1 MMSRA
6 FRSASRPVRVVYI
19 AMALALPCACGDASS
34 AESSPSNGGHDGGT
48 HGDDAGAPSAARDA
62 GGDAASSGDAA
73 VGADGQAASRCT
85 ATATQVSCT
94 YQQETVPIPGG
105 SRTVYWQVP
114 LGKPSGAGWPVVL
127 VYQGSFFEAS
137 TFFFGATSDVFGQ
150 YYGALM
156 VKNLLD
162 AGFAVIAPDAAVNGS
177 TYWETNIPPYS
188 TDWGPAPD
196 NALVDALFTQI
207 ASGSLGPLDGAR
219 LYATGPSS
227 GGYMTS
233 RMAVSYQGR
242 FRALAIESASYAT
255 CGGPACTIPTPL
267 PSDHPPTLFL
277 HGGMDPLVPVSTME
291 AYNSDLLA
299 EGKQTKVVIDPNA
312 THQWIAA
319 APTEVPAWFEAH
331 P

>member
-1 MMSRA
+1 M
-6 FRSASRPVRVVYI
+6 
-19 AMALALPCACGDASS
+19 
-34 AESSPSNGGHDGGT
+34 
-48 HGDDAGAPSAARDA
+48 
-62 GGDAASSGDAA
+62 
-73 VGADGQAASRCT
+73 SRCT
-85 ATATQVSCT
+85 ATAAQVTCT
-94 YQQETVPIPGG
+94 YQQETVQIPNG

-114 LGKPSGAGWPVVL
+114 LGKPLGAGWPVVFL
-127 VYQGSFFEAS
+127 FQGSFFEAS
-137 TFFFGATSDVFGQ
+137 TFFYGAPSDVFGQ

-162 AGFAVIAPDAAVNGS
+162 AGFAVIAPDAAISMVAPDAGLS

-188 TDWGPAPD
+188 TNWSTAPD
-196 NALVDALFTQI
+196 NALMDALFAQI
-207 ASGSLGPLDGAR
+207 ALGTLGPLDGAR

-233 RMAVSYQGR
+233 RMAVSYQGK

-277 HGGMDPLVPVSTME
+277 HGGMDPLVPVATME
-291 AYNSDLLA
+291 AYNSDLVA

>member
-1 MMSRA
+1 MMSPS
-6 FRSASRPVRVVYI
+6 FRSTCI
-19 AMALALPCACGDASS
+19 AIALVLPCACGDASS
-34 AESSPSNGGHDGGT
+34 SAASSPSGGREGGGST
-48 HGDDAGAPSAARDA
+48 HGDDGGAPGAEADA
-62 GGDAASSGDAA
+62 GGGPASDDAAAA
-73 VGADGQAASRCT
+73 ADGQAASRCT
-85 ATATQVSCT
+85 ATAAQVTCT
-94 YQQETVPIPGG
+94 YQQETVQIPGG

-114 LGKPSGAGWPVVL
+114 LGKPPAGGWPVVL

-137 TFFFGATSDVFGQ
+137 TFFVGTPSDPFGQ

-162 AGFAVIAPDAAVNGS
+162 AGYGIIAPDAAVNGS
-177 TYWETNIPPYS
+177 TYWETNVPPYS
-188 TDWGPAPD
+188 TDWSSAPD
-196 NALVDALFTQI
+196 NALVDALLAQI

-233 RMAVSYQGR
+233 RMAVSYQGK

-277 HGGMDPLVPVSTME
+277 HGGQDPLVPVSTME
-291 AYNSDLLA
+291 AYNSDLVA
-299 EGKQTKVVIDPNA
+299 EGRQTKVVIDPNA
-312 THQWIAA
+312 GHQWIAA

>member
-1 MMSRA
+1 MMSTTLRSTCVATA
-6 FRSASRPVRVVYI
+6 FV
-19 AMALALPCACGDASS
+19 LCACGDASS
-34 AESSPSNGGHDGGT
+34 SPATSPGGGHDGGGGST
-48 HGDDAGAPSAARDA
+48 PGDDGGAPSTLVDAATDTSPNDDAAA
-62 GGDAASSGDAA
+62 GGDGE
-73 VGADGQAASRCT
+73 AASRCT

-94 YQQETVPIPGG
+94 YQQETVQIPGG

-114 LGKPSGAGWPVVL
+114 LGKPSGAGWPAVL

-137 TFFFGATSDVFGQ
+137 TFFFGAVSDAFGQ

-177 TYWETNIPPYS
+177 TYWETNIPPYA
-188 TDWGPAPD
+188 TDWSTAPD
-196 NALVDALFTQI
+196 NALIDALITQI
-207 ASGSLGPLDGAR
+207 ESGALGKLDGAR

-233 RMAVSYQGR
+233 RMAVSYQGK

-291 AYNSDLLA
+291 AYNSDLVA

>member
-1 MMSRA
+1 
-6 FRSASRPVRVVYI
+6 
-19 AMALALPCACGDASS
+19 MAVALPCACGDASS
-34 AESSPSNGGHDGGT
+34 SPATSPGDGNHGGST
-48 HGDDAGAPSAARDA
+48 PGDDGSAPSASPDA
-62 GGDAASSGDAA
+62 GGGTASGDAA
-73 VGADGQAASRCT
+73 VGGGDGQAESRCT
-85 ATATQVSCT
+85 ATATQVTCK
-94 YQQETVPIPGG
+94 YQQETVQIPNG

-114 LGKPSGAGWPVVL
+114 LGKPLGAGWPVVFL
-127 VYQGSFFEAS
+127 FQGSFFEAS
-137 TFFFGATSDVFGQ
+137 TFFSGAPSDPFGQ

-162 AGFAVIAPDAAVNGS
+162 AGFAVIAPDAAVSGS
-177 TYWETNIPPYS
+177 TYWETNIPPYA
-188 TDWGPAPD
+188 TDWSSAPD
-196 NALVDALFTQI
+196 NALMEGLFNQI
-207 ASGSLGPLDGAR
+207 TSGTFGPLDGAR

-233 RMAVSYQGR
+233 RMAVSYQGK

-291 AYNSDLLA
+291 AYNSDLVA
-299 EGKQTKVVIDPNA
+299 EGKVTKVVIDPNA

-319 APTEVPAWFEAH
+319 APTEVPAWFQAY